1 MQIIEKSEEKVRDA
15 EAQLPSASKPQV
27 EQKIEKVKFAAGTQT
42 DKQVPVQKVVQDEK
56 LVSELKAKITSLE
69 AQLTK
74 AQEDAW
80 QKNKPTTSNKRD
92 PKLAEY
98 EKQLKTQ
105 SQQISD
111 LQTRLTD
118 KDHVL
123 NKQNLVTVQMR
134 ADQSKAK
141 NDILT
146 LKSDINHLK
155 SEIET

>member
-80 QKNKPTTSNKRD
+80 
-92 PKLAEY
+92 
-98 EKQLKTQ
+98 
-105 SQQISD
+105 
-111 LQTRLTD
+111 
-118 KDHVL
+118 
-123 NKQNLVTVQMR
+123 
-134 ADQSKAK
+134 
-141 NDILT
+141 
-146 LKSDINHLK
+146 
-155 SEIET
+155 